1 MHCPGGVW
9 QDMGRLLLER
19 GADVTARDWVSCW
32 HGLMHVWVVHVGY
45 GWGGLGHGLSAAIRR

>member
-1 MHCPGGVW
+1 
-9 QDMGRLLLER
+9 MGRLLLER